1 MEKGNSSLSAM
12 QWKFF
17 DNAMKICVFFFFSVM
32 QWGESSLKQ
41 KKLRELMF
49 V

>member
-17 DNAMKICVFFFFSVM
+17 DNAMKISVFFFFLFFFSGNAM
-32 QWGESSLKQ
+32 G
-41 KKLRELMF
+41 REF
-49 V
+49 AKTKETS

>member
-17 DNAMKICVFFFFSVM
+17 DNAMKICVFFFFSNTM
-32 QWGESSLKQ
+32 G
-41 KKLRELMF
+41 REF
-49 V
+49 AKTKETS

>member
-17 DNAMKICVFFFFSVM
+17 DNAMKICVFFFSVM

>member
-1 MEKGNSSLSAM
+1 MENGKG
-12 QWKFF
+12 KFESFGNAVKVF
-17 DNAMKICVFFFFSVM
+17 DNAMKICVFSVM
-32 QWGESSLKQ
+32 QWGESSLQQ